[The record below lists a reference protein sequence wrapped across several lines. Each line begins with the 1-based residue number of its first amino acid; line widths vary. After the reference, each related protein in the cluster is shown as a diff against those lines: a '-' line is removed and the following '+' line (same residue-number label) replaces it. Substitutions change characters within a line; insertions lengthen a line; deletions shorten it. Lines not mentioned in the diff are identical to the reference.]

1 MGASVAAGGV
11 LWQNESTRYAE
22 TLMDT
27 SELLVIGAGPYGV
40 ATAARA
46 IERGIETTVVGGPM
60 SFWQEHMPEGMCL
73 RSGPDWHLDAAGVH
87 TFEAFLEEEGIA
99 PSEVDPVPIRVFL
112 DYAAWFQDNKGVVA
126 RENLV
131 TQLTHN
137 GRTFEALLDNGER
150 IAADTVVAAPGIR
163 HFQQLPSWADSV
175 SPGVGA
181 HTGDLVHFEDLR
193 GARVL
198 IVGGR
203 QSAYEWAAL
212 IGEQG
217 AERIDIVHR
226 HDVPQFGRV
235 SWKFVDAYVDS
246 MLAVPGWWRDLSHSE
261 RQHITTQF
269 WEAGRLTLE
278 WWLVSR
284 LATDQFHRWPG
295 TSVIDIREDTGA
307 VVADLSNGERLSVD
321 RVVFATGYKANL
333 PNVPYLGSLIDKVE
347 LIDGFP
353 ALDEAFQS
361 SISGL
366 YITGFAAT
374 RDFGPFLGFTKACPA
389 AATLIVESL
398 LGRA

>member
-1 MGASVAAGGV
+1 M
-11 LWQNESTRYAE
+11 ESA
-22 TLMDT
+22 D
-27 SELLVIGAGPYGV
+27 LLVIGAGPYGV

-46 IERGIETTVVGGPM
+46 MERGIEAIVVGVPM
-60 SFWQEHMPEGMCL
+60 SFWKQHMPEGMCL

-87 TFEAFLEEEGIA
+87 TFGAFLEAEGIA
-99 PSEVDPVPIRVFL
+99 ANEVDPVPIGVFL
-112 DYAAWFQDNKGVVA
+112 DYATWFQEEKRVLA
-126 RENLV
+126 QENLV

-137 GRTFEALLDNGER
+137 GKTFEALLDNGER
-150 IAADTVVAAPGIR
+150 ITTGAVVAAPGIR
-163 HFQQLPSWADSV
+163 HFQQLPQWADSV
-175 SPGVGA
+175 PPGVGS

-226 HDVPQFGRV
+226 HDVPLFEHV
-235 SWKFVDAYVDS
+235 SWKFVDDYLDS
-246 MLAVPGWWRDLSHSE
+246 MLAVPGWWRALSDSE
-261 RQHITTQF
+261 RERIARRF

-278 WWLVSR
+278 WWLIPR

-295 TSVIDIREDTGA
+295 TSVTDIREDTGG
-307 VVADLSNGERLSVD
+307 VRADLSNGERLSVD
-321 RVVFATGYKANL
+321 RIVFATGYKANL
-333 PNVPYLGSLIDKVE
+333 PNVPYLGGLVDRVD
-347 LIDGFP
+347 LVDGYP
-353 ALDEAFQS
+353 LLDEAFQS
-361 SISGL
+361 SIPDL

-374 RDFGPFLGFTKACPA
+374 RDFGPFLGFIKACPA

-398 LGRA
+398 LRRA

>member
-1 MGASVAAGGV
+1 M
-11 LWQNESTRYAE
+11 ES
-22 TLMDT
+22 

-46 IERGIETTVVGGPM
+46 LEQGIDTIVVGEPM
-60 SFWQEHMPEGMCL
+60 GFWKEHMPEGMCL
-73 RSGPDWHLDAAGVH
+73 RSGPDWHLDASGHH

-99 PSEVDPVPIRVFL
+99 SSEIDPVPLGVFL
-112 DYAAWFQDNKGVVA
+112 DYATWFQANKGVVA
-126 RENLV
+126 RRSFV
-131 TQLTHN
+131 RQLTQSDN
-137 GRTFEALLDNGER
+137 GFEALLDSGDR
-150 IAADTVVAAPGIR
+150 IAADAVVAAPGVR
-163 HFQQLPSWADSV
+163 HFQQLPSWAHSV
-175 SPGVGA
+175 PPGVGA
-181 HTGDLVHFEDLR
+181 HTVDSVHFEDLR
-193 GARVL
+193 DARVL

-226 HDVPQFGRV
+226 HGVPLFERV
-235 SWKFVDAYVDS
+235 SWTFVDDHVEA
-246 MLAVPGWWRDLSHSE
+246 MLAVPGWWRTLSHSE
-261 RQHITTQF
+261 RERITRQF

-278 WWLVSR
+278 WWLAPR

-295 TSVIDIREDTGA
+295 TSVIDIREDGGA

-321 RVVFATGYKANL
+321 RIVFATGYKANVT
-333 PNVPYLGSLIDKVE
+333 NVPYLGALVDAID

-353 ALDEAFQS
+353 VLDEAFQT
-361 SISGL
+361 SIPGL

-389 AATLIVESL
+389 AARLIVESL
-398 LGRA
+398 LRRT

>member
-1 MGASVAAGGV
+1 
-11 LWQNESTRYAE
+11 
-22 TLMDT
+22 
-27 SELLVIGAGPYGV
+27 
-40 ATAARA
+40 
-46 IERGIETTVVGGPM
+46 M
-60 SFWQEHMPEGMCL
+60 SFWKQHMPEGMCL

-87 TFEAFLEEEGIA
+87 TFEAFLEEVGIA
-99 PSEVDPVPIRVFL
+99 PNEVDPVPIRVFL
-112 DYAAWFQDNKGVVA
+112 DYATWFQDHKGVVA

-131 TQLTHN
+131 TQLTYN
-137 GRTFEALLDNGER
+137 GKKFEALLGNGEQ
-150 IAADTVVAAPGIR
+150 ITAEAVVAAPGIR
-163 HFQQLPSWADSV
+163 HFQQLPPWAYSV
-175 SPGVGA
+175 PPGVGA

-226 HDVPQFGRV
+226 HDVPLFERV
-235 SWKFVDAYVDS
+235 SWKFVDDYVDS
-246 MLAVPGWWRDLSHSE
+246 MLAVPGWWRVLSHSE
-261 RQHITTQF
+261 RERIARQF
-269 WEAGRLTLE
+269 WEVGRLTLE
-278 WWLVSR
+278 WWLIPR

-295 TSVIDIREDTGA
+295 TSVIDIREDNGA

-321 RVVFATGYKANL
+321 RIVFATGYKANL
-333 PNVPYLGSLIDKVE
+333 PNVPYLGGLVDKVD
-347 LIDGFP
+347 LVDGFP
-353 ALDEAFQS
+353 VLDEAFQS
-361 SISGL
+361 SIAGL

-398 LGRA
+398 LRRA

>member
-1 MGASVAAGGV
+1 MGS
-11 LWQNESTRYAE
+11 
-22 TLMDT
+22 

-46 IERGIETTVVGGPM
+46 KERGIETIVVGGPM
-60 SFWQEHMPEGMCL
+60 SFWKRHMPAGMCL

-99 PSEVDPVPIRVFL
+99 PSEVDPVPIGVFL
-112 DYAAWFQDNKGVVA
+112 DYASWFQDNKGVIA
-126 RENLV
+126 RDNLV
-131 TQLTHN
+131 TQLTHD
-137 GRTFEALLDNGER
+137 GRTFEALLSTGER
-150 IAADTVVAAPGIR
+150 ITAEAVVVAPGIR
-163 HFQQLPSWADSV
+163 HFQQLPLWADSV
-175 SPGVGA
+175 SPAVAA
-181 HTGDLVHFEDLR
+181 HTVDVVDFEDLR

-212 IGEQG
+212 IGEHG

-226 HDVPQFGRV
+226 HDVPLFEHV
-235 SWKFVDAYVDS
+235 SWKFVDDYVDT
-246 MLAVPGWWRDLSHSE
+246 MLAVPGWWRSLPHAE
-261 RQHITTQF
+261 RERIALQF
-269 WEAGRLTLE
+269 WEVGRLTLE
-278 WWLVSR
+278 WWLIPR
-284 LATDQFHRWPG
+284 LAGDQFHRWPG
-295 TSVIDIREDTGA
+295 TSVTDIRENNGA

-321 RVVFATGYKANL
+321 RIVFATGYKANL
-333 PNVPYLGSLIDKVE
+333 PSVPYLGHLVDKVE

-353 ALDEAFQS
+353 LLDEGFQS
-361 SISGL
+361 SVAGL

-398 LGRA
+398 LRRA

>member
-1 MGASVAAGGV
+1 
-11 LWQNESTRYAE
+11 
-22 TLMDT
+22 MD
-27 SELLVIGAGPYGV
+27 SAELLVIGAGPYGV

-46 IERGIETTVVGGPM
+46 IERGIETIVVGGPM
-60 SFWQEHMPEGMCL
+60 SFWRQHMPEGMCL
-73 RSGPDWHLDAAGVH
+73 RSGPDWHLDAAGIH

-99 PSEVDPVPIRVFL
+99 PHEVDPIPIKVFL

-131 TQLTHN
+131 TRLTHS
-137 GRTFEALLDNGER
+137 GKTFEALLENGER
-150 IAADTVVAAPGIR
+150 ITADTVVAAPGIR
-163 HFQQLPSWADSV
+163 HFQQLPPWADSV
-175 SPGVGA
+175 PPGVGA
-181 HTGDLVHFEDLR
+181 HTGDLVHFGDLR

-226 HDVPQFGRV
+226 HDVPNFERI
-235 SWKFVDAYVDS
+235 SWKFVDAHVDS
-246 MLAVPGWWRDLSHSE
+246 MLAIPGWWRLLSHSE
-261 RQHITTQF
+261 RQRITRQF

-278 WWLVSR
+278 WWLVPR
-284 LATDQFHRWPG
+284 LTTDQFHRWPG
-295 TSVIDIREDTGA
+295 TSVSDIRENKGA
-307 VVADLSNGERLSVD
+307 VVADLSNGEHLTVD

-333 PNVPYLGSLIDKVE
+333 PNVPYLGGLVDKVD

-353 ALDEAFQS
+353 VLDEAFQTG
-361 SISGL
+361 IAGL

-374 RDFGPFLGFTKACPA
+374 SDFGPFLGFTKACPA

-398 LGRA
+398 LHRA

>member
-1 MGASVAAGGV
+1 
-11 LWQNESTRYAE
+11 
-22 TLMDT
+22 MDS

-46 IERGIETTVVGGPM
+46 IERGIETIVVGEPM
-60 SFWQEHMPEGMCL
+60 SFWRQHMPEGMYL
-73 RSGPDWHLDAAGVH
+73 RSGPDWHLDAAGIH

-99 PSEVDPVPIRVFL
+99 PNEVDPVPIRVFL
-112 DYAAWFQDNKGVVA
+112 DYATWFQENKGVIA

-131 TQLTHN
+131 TQLTRN
-137 GRTFEALLDNGER
+137 GKKFEALLGNGER
-150 IAADTVVAAPGIR
+150 IAAEAVVAAPGIR
-163 HFQQLPSWADSV
+163 HFQQLPPWADSV
-175 SPGVGA
+175 SSGVGA
-181 HTGDLVHFEDLR
+181 HTGDFVHFEDLS

-226 HDVPQFGRV
+226 HDVPLFERV
-235 SWKFVDAYVDS
+235 SWKFVDDYVDS
-246 MLAVPGWWRDLSHSE
+246 MLAVPGWWQALSHSE
-261 RQHITTQF
+261 RERIARKF
-269 WEAGRLTLE
+269 WEVGRLTLE
-278 WWLVSR
+278 WWLVPR

-295 TSVIDIREDTGA
+295 TSVIDLREDTGA
-307 VVADLSNGERLSVD
+307 VVADLSNGERLSFD

-333 PNVPYLGSLIDKVE
+333 PNVPCLGGLVDKVN
-347 LIDGFP
+347 LVDGFP
-353 ALDEAFQS
+353 VLDEALQS
-361 SISGL
+361 SIAGL

-374 RDFGPFLGFTKACPA
+374 RDFGPFLGFIKACPA

-398 LGRA
+398 LQRA

>member
-1 MGASVAAGGV
+1 VYFWLDG
-11 LWQNESTRYAE
+11 STRHAE
-22 TLMDT
+22 TLMEST
-27 SELLVIGAGPYGV
+27 ELLVIGAGPYGV
-40 ATAARA
+40 AAAARA
-46 IERGIETTVVGGPM
+46 IERGIEPVVVGGPM
-60 SFWQEHMPEGMCL
+60 SFWQQHMPEGMYL

-87 TFEAFLEEEGIA
+87 TFEAFLEEKRFA
-99 PSEVDPVPIRVFL
+99 ANEVDPVPIRVFL
-112 DYAAWFQDNKGVVA
+112 DYAAWFQDHKGVVA
-126 RENLV
+126 QENLV
-131 TQLTHN
+131 TQLTHT
-137 GRTFEALLDNGER
+137 GKTFEALLDNGQR

-163 HFQQLPSWADSV
+163 HFQRVPLWAGSV
-175 SPGVGA
+175 PPEVGA

-212 IGEQG
+212 IGEQR

-235 SWKFVDAYVDS
+235 SWKFVDAHVDS
-246 MLAVPGWWRDLSHSE
+246 MLAVPGWWRQLSHDE
-261 RQHITTQF
+261 RQQITRQF

-284 LATDQFHRWPG
+284 LASDQFHRWPG
-295 TSVIDIREDTGA
+295 TSVIDVREDTGA
-307 VVADLSNGERLSVD
+307 FVAALSNGEHLSVD
-321 RVVFATGYKANL
+321 RVVFATGYRANL
-333 PNVPYLGSLIDKVE
+333 PNVPYLRGLVDTVD

-353 ALDEAFQS
+353 VLDEGFQTS
-361 SISGL
+361 LDGL

-398 LGRA
+398 LRRT

>member
-1 MGASVAAGGV
+1 M
-11 LWQNESTRYAE
+11 
-22 TLMDT
+22 
-27 SELLVIGAGPYGV
+27 SELPPKRWWL
-40 ATAARA
+40 R
-46 IERGIETTVVGGPM
+46 RGFVTSN
-60 SFWQEHMPEGMCL
+60 SF
-73 RSGPDWHLDAAGVH
+73 
-87 TFEAFLEEEGIA
+87 
-99 PSEVDPVPIRVFL
+99 
-112 DYAAWFQDNKGVVA
+112 
-126 RENLV
+126 
-131 TQLTHN
+131 
-137 GRTFEALLDNGER
+137 
-150 IAADTVVAAPGIR
+150 
-163 HFQQLPSWADSV
+163 LPWADSV

-226 HDVPQFGRV
+226 HDVPLFERV
-235 SWKFVDAYVDS
+235 SWKFVDDYVDS
-246 MLAVPGWWRDLSHSE
+246 MLAVPGWWRALSHSE
-261 RQHITTQF
+261 RERIARQF

-278 WWLVSR
+278 WWLIPR

-321 RVVFATGYKANL
+321 RIVFATGYKANL
-333 PNVPYLGSLIDKVE
+333 PDVPYLGGLVDKVD
-347 LIDGFP
+347 LVDGFP
-353 ALDEAFQS
+353 VLDEAFQS
-361 SISGL
+361 SIAGL

-398 LGRA
+398 LRRA

>member
-1 MGASVAAGGV
+1 
-11 LWQNESTRYAE
+11 
-22 TLMDT
+22 
-27 SELLVIGAGPYGV
+27 
-40 ATAARA
+40 
-46 IERGIETTVVGGPM
+46 M
-60 SFWQEHMPEGMCL
+60 SFWKQHMPEGMCL
-73 RSGPDWHLDAAGVH
+73 RSAPDWHLDAAGVH

-99 PSEVDPVPIRVFL
+99 PNEVDPVPIRVFL
-112 DYAAWFQDNKGVVA
+112 DYATWFQDHKGVVA
-126 RENLV
+126 RESLV

-137 GRTFEALLDNGER
+137 GKKFEALLDNGEQ
-150 IAADTVVAAPGIR
+150 ITAEAVVAAPGIR
-163 HFQQLPSWADSV
+163 HFQQLPPWAHSL
-175 SPGVGA
+175 SPGAGA

-226 HDVPQFGRV
+226 HDVPLFERV
-235 SWKFVDAYVDS
+235 SWKFVDDYVDS
-246 MLAVPGWWRDLSHSE
+246 MLALPGWWRGLSHSE
-261 RQHITTQF
+261 RERIARQF
-269 WEAGRLTLE
+269 WEVGRLTLE
-278 WWLVSR
+278 WWLIPR

-295 TSVIDIREDTGA
+295 TSVIDIREDTGV

-321 RVVFATGYKANL
+321 RIVFATGYNANL
-333 PNVPYLGSLIDKVE
+333 PNVPYLGGLVDKVD
-347 LIDGFP
+347 LVDGFP
-353 ALDEAFQS
+353 VLDEAFQS
-361 SISGL
+361 SMAGL

-398 LGRA
+398 LRRA

>member
-1 MGASVAAGGV
+1 
-11 LWQNESTRYAE
+11 
-22 TLMDT
+22 MDS
-27 SELLVIGAGPYGV
+27 SELLVIGAGPYGL

-46 IERGIETTVVGGPM
+46 IERGIETIVVGEPM
-60 SFWQEHMPEGMCL
+60 SFWHQHMPEGMCL

-87 TFEAFLEEEGIA
+87 TFEAFLEEKGIA
-99 PSEVDPVPIRVFL
+99 ANEVDPVPVRVFL
-112 DYAAWFQDNKGVVA
+112 DYAAWFQENKGVVV

-131 TQLTHN
+131 TQLTHS
-137 GRTFEALLDNGER
+137 GERFEVLLDNGER
-150 IAADTVVAAPGIR
+150 IAADAVVAAPGIC
-163 HFQQLPSWADSV
+163 HFQQLPPWADSV
-175 SPGVGA
+175 PPGVGA
-181 HTGDLVHFEDLR
+181 HTGDLVQFEDLR

-226 HDVPQFGRV
+226 HDVPLFERV
-235 SWKFVDAYVDS
+235 SWKFVDDHVDS
-246 MLAVPGWWRDLSHSE
+246 MLAVPGWWRILSHSE
-261 RQHITTQF
+261 REHITRQF

-307 VVADLSNGERLSVD
+307 VVADLSNGEHLSVD
-321 RVVFATGYKANL
+321 RIVFATGYKANL
-333 PNVPYLGSLIDKVE
+333 SNVPYLGGLVDEVD

-353 ALDEAFQS
+353 LLDEEFQTS
-361 SISGL
+361 VAGL

-374 RDFGPFLGFTKACPA
+374 RDFGPFLGFIKACPA

-398 LGRA
+398 LRRN

>member
-1 MGASVAAGGV
+1 M
-11 LWQNESTRYAE
+11 ESA
-22 TLMDT
+22 
-27 SELLVIGAGPYGV
+27 ELLVIGAGPYGV

-46 IERGIETTVVGGPM
+46 IERGIETIVVGVPM
-60 SFWQEHMPEGMCL
+60 SFWKQHMPEGMCL

-87 TFEAFLEEEGIA
+87 TFEAFLEEQGIA
-99 PSEVDPVPIRVFL
+99 ADEVDPVPIRVFL
-112 DYAAWFQDNKGVVA
+112 DYATWFQDNKGVLA
-126 RENLV
+126 QENLV
-131 TQLTHN
+131 AQLTHD
-137 GRTFEALLDNGER
+137 GKTFDALLDNGER
-150 IAADTVVAAPGIR
+150 ITAGAVVAAPGIR
-163 HFQQLPSWADSV
+163 HFQQLPAWADAV
-175 SPGVGA
+175 PPGVGS

-212 IGEQG
+212 IGEHG

-226 HDVPQFGRV
+226 HDVPLFEHV

-246 MLAVPGWWRDLSHSE
+246 MLAVPGWWRALSDSE
-261 RQHITTQF
+261 REQIARRF

-278 WWLVSR
+278 WWLIPR

-295 TSVIDIREDTGA
+295 TSVTGIREDTGD
-307 VVADLSNGERLSVD
+307 VRADLSNGERLSVD
-321 RVVFATGYKANL
+321 RIVFATGYKANL
-333 PNVPYLGSLIDKVE
+333 PNVPYLGGLVDRVD
-347 LIDGFP
+347 LVDGFP
-353 ALDEAFQS
+353 LLDEAFQS
-361 SISGL
+361 SIAGL

-398 LGRA
+398 LRRA